1 MQNEPN
7 RPAQKKPWQAPTL
20 SYMGDVEDVVQGGEG
35 KVSVTNADPGE
46 PRKTRP
52 SEP

>member
-1 MQNEPN
+1 MENDQERRGP
-7 RPAQKKPWQAPTL
+7 KKLWEAPKL
-20 SYMGDVEDVVQGGEG
+20 SYMGDVEDVVQGGIG
-35 KVSVTNADPGE
+35 KVSVTNSDPGE